1 MANRSEQL
9 KAAKAAAEAAWI
21 KFEPCI
27 TAYAEGRITAEEYL
41 AARVPVYFAYD
52 RVYAL
57 RRVKE
62 AA

>member
-41 AARVPVYFAYD
+41 AARVPVYRAD
-52 RVYAL
+52 ERVRAL
-57 RRVKE
+57 AKKK
-62 AA
+62 